1 MARSVVRCR
10 TSCCLPSEGEKARD
24 GGWPRRRCMRRMC
37 RRRRMTAPQPTK
49 ADTGAVRGSREAPVR
64 RRGPGQ
70 PGTRSAPD
78 APDSAGQCQT
88 TPDCTGRRRKAQ
100 DATRRDATGTAAGD
114 AACNDTGGHIAPPL
128 HFRPP
133 SSACLSPDAHLSRG
147 VQTRGP
153 SCVPVHALRHPVG
166 KGNTP
171 PSSARMEGPRRFR
184 PGHPRRPPN
193 LSDRLTTPACAEKGI
208 TAQNIIQHTRIYIES
223 TVGTVIA

>member
-37 RRRRMTAPQPTK
+37 RRRRRTAPQP
-49 ADTGAVRGSREAPVR
+49 DQGGHRGSTGQPRSPGQCGEAPDNR
-64 RRGPGQ
+64 ERGRPRT
-70 PGTRSAPD
+70 PPT
-78 APDSAGQCQT
+78 APDSAKQRRTAQEGA
-88 TPDCTGRRRKAQ
+88 GRRRTPRGEAPREWPRETPH
-100 DATRRDATGTAAGD
+100 AMTRGGTS
-114 AACNDTGGHIAPPL
+114 PPL

-193 LSDRLTTPACAEKGI
+193 LSDRLTTPACAERGI
-208 TAQNIIQHTRIYIES
+208 KAQNIIQHT
-223 TVGTVIA
+223 

>member
-37 RRRRMTAPQPTK
+37 RRRRRTAPQP
-49 ADTGAVRGSREAPVR
+49 DQGGHRGSTGQPRSPGQAERPRTTGNEV
-64 RRGPGQ
+64 GPGR
-70 PGTRSAPD
+70 PR
-78 APDSAGQCQT
+78 QCQT

-100 DATRRDATGTAAGD
+100 DATRRGATGMAAGD
-114 AACNDTGGHIAPPL
+114 AACNDTGGHIAPL

-193 LSDRLTTPACAEKGI
+193 LSDRLTTPACAERGI
-208 TAQNIIQHTRIYIES
+208 KAQNIIQHT
-223 TVGTVIA
+223 

>member
-1 MARSVVRCR
+1 MASKAVHEADVPKTSQDGPTARPRRTPGQYGAAEKPRSV
-10 TSCCLPSEGEKARD
+10 
-24 GGWPRRRCMRRMC
+24 
-37 RRRRMTAPQPTK
+37 
-49 ADTGAVRGSREAPVR
+49 

-78 APDSAGQCQT
+78 APDSAKQRRTAQEGA
-88 TPDCTGRRRKAQ
+88 GRRRTPRGEAPREWPRETPH
-100 DATRRDATGTAAGD
+100 AMTRGGTS
-114 AACNDTGGHIAPPL
+114 PPL

-193 LSDRLTTPACAEKGI
+193 LSDRLTTPACAERGI
-208 TAQNIIQHTRIYIES
+208 KAQNIIQHT
-223 TVGTVIA
+223 